1 MGIVRVCC
9 GLVGGPL
16 PLTFP
21 LQSMM
26 RLKTRFKP
34 ALQVALRAILVT
46 RTRIIQS
53 HKIEAI
59 IALISESRS
68 WEEISHQHPE
78 MSASL
83 TRSCFWCI
91 SFLHL
96 DLTWGAKSKVQYIET
111 IKNS

>member
-1 MGIVRVCC
+1 MGIVRACC

-26 RLKTRFKP
+26 RLKMRFKP

-46 RTRIIQS
+46 RTRIIHS

-68 WEEISHQHPE
+68 LAGRDLSPTSRDE
-78 MSASL
+78 
-83 TRSCFWCI
+83 CFTHSELLLVYLI
-91 SFLHL
+91 LAPGPDMGS
-96 DLTWGAKSKVQYIET
+96 
-111 IKNS
+111 